1 MRWSVPTVAAA
12 DAVPGWSSAPVG
24 GTACCGLF
32 SWPAWVGASPSTRPT
47 VSGSPT
53 DRRATDH
60 EVPVPPVR
68 VHDVVADPRQ
78 RSAGG
83 TVPQRQDRTRP
94 PDPELALDDW
104 LASVGASA
112 ARAVEAP
119 AALLGEHLPLLA
131 DAAING
137 RRPDSFEL
145 DAVHELGRRAAAQ
158 GVSARRAVDLY
169 LSAAWRLWRQLPVVV
184 RSSDP
189 EKVRRAAEAV
199 LRVLDDAI
207 GGPVGGH
214 QAERRAM
221 IRQEETLRVE
231 FVDDLLRGDA
241 DVSRMVER
249 AEPFGIDLGKPHQVA
264 LVAPRDGNGA
274 VDRVAIA
281 LERAVVERFGDREVL
296 VATKDGRVVV
306 VVPGAPV
313 PAGGLPQGLDVGTAI
328 QQDLHRRQLPGR
340 WRVAAG
346 RAFPGAYGVA
356 RSYEEALESLTF
368 ADRLG
373 LDTDVVHARD
383 LLVYRVLGRDQAAIV
398 DLVRDVLTPLD
409 QMRGGAEVLLETLR
423 EYFNAGEVATEA
435 ARRLHVSVRTVT
447 YRLARVAQL
456 TGHRVSEPDQRI
468 ALHAAVLGA
477 PVLAWPA
484 SPLPAE
490 P

>member
-1 MRWSVPTVAAA
+1 
-12 DAVPGWSSAPVG
+12 
-24 GTACCGLF
+24 
-32 SWPAWVGASPSTRPT
+32 
-47 VSGSPT
+47 VS
-53 DRRATDH
+53 
-60 EVPVPPVR
+60 
-68 VHDVVADPRQ
+68 
-78 RSAGG
+78 RS
-83 TVPQRQDRTRP
+83 RP
-94 PDPELALDDW
+94 PEPEAALDDW
-104 LASVGASA
+104 LSSVGTSA
-112 ARAVEAP
+112 AAAVRAPVD
-119 AALLGEHLPLLA
+119 LLGEYLPLLA

-145 DAVHELGRRAAAQ
+145 DAVRELGRRAAAE

-207 GGPVGGH
+207 GVLVDGH

-264 LVAPRDGNGA
+264 LVAPRSADGA
-274 VDRVAIA
+274 VDRAAIA

-306 VVPGAPV
+306 VVPGAAA
-313 PAGGLPQGLDVGTAI
+313 PAFALPKGLDVGTAI
-328 QQDLHRRQLPGR
+328 QQDLSRRQIPGR

-346 RAFPGAYGVA
+346 RPFPGAYGVA
-356 RSYEEALESLTF
+356 RSYEEALEALTF

-373 LDTDVVHARD
+373 LDADVVHARD
-383 LLVYRVLGRDQAAIV
+383 LLVYRVLGRDQAAMV
-398 DLVRDVLTPLD
+398 DLVRDVLTSLE
-409 QMRGGAEVLLETLR
+409 QVRGGAEVLLETLR
-423 EYFNAGEVATEA
+423 EYFAAGEVATEA

-456 TGHRVSEPDQRI
+456 TGYRVSEPDQRF

-477 PVLAWPA
+477 QLLEWPGR
-484 SPLPAE
+484 PLPAD